1 MWGKQLGEVYTPE
14 ENLVVNEVPRVVW
27 EEVRVWRRRKRKRRG
42 ACLSFF
48 CICVYSTSVVHLDS
62 IYASRV
68 FLNRPCMFQS
78 FSPSFFFFI
87 TLLLQCMSLSLYPAF
102 LHMCL
107 SPSLSPSAAPQGRLL
122 NAAICLCLPSLPC
135 LPPFFSPSSLL
146 SAFLSGSPL
155 MNHSANRCT

>member
-1 MWGKQLGEVYTPE
+1 MKCLALCE
-14 ENLVVNEVPRVVW
+14 RRW
-27 EEVRVWRRRKRKRRG
+27 ESGGGGRG
-42 ACLSFF
+42 RGG
-48 CICVYSTSVVHLDS
+48 VH
-62 IYASRV
+62 V
-68 FLNRPCMFQS
+68 FLSSVYVCTVRALSIWTPFMPAES
-78 FSPSFFFFI
+78 FWIDRVCSNLSHRASFFFI

-135 LPPFFSPSSLL
+135 LPPFFSPSTLL